1 MKHFQCTAILFA
13 VALLTSHPALAESA
27 APIFS
32 DGVTQGDDG
41 SLSLQ
46 AVFAPAS
53 GDIGKP
59 ISLFVAATIP
69 AGNLVYAKTPGGW
82 VPSGASSVP
91 PYLSNVSAS
100 ASHSVDI
107 VQNLDARAFAGTM
120 IYVGYGL
127 EIGMGETPFDEMVKN
142 KRYRQVYTFGKSTGT
157 TTSPQGAPKG
167 PAYVAACPS
176 DVATPLFGTVPVDMK
191 DFLAFR
197 PLGFMST
204 PIHMFPAK
212 HSAFSMTPIGQSA
225 VPKPVKAPGKATVTE
240 IYEATFSTGGKNY
253 QVFMH
258 PCSEV
263 RAYFGHLATISDR
276 LAAEF
281 NNGAPKCNSF
291 EDGTATVTTCRRE
304 NLNLQLDEGELFGT
318 GPDSAGVDFGTLDFR
333 RQPAAF
339 INLAH
344 YDYYYPYYT
353 SPLDFFTADV
363 RKTVESKTG
372 NVFGTRMRTAEPLG
386 GSYMQ
391 DLPGTAQGN
400 WFLPGKY
407 HGNTTDL
414 SQFLGLAHD
423 YVDPAQPMM
432 AAGTSI
438 QGMKL
443 GLYSHTVEQSG
454 LINRDFSAIK
464 PDGNI
469 YCIDSYIQGQSAGGV
484 PIGKPSGILLLSLPD
499 DIHLTVELAAGS
511 SCGALTNWAFSAAAT
526 KFER

>member
-1 MKHFQCTAILFA
+1 MKHFRFSAILLG
-13 VALLTSHPALAESA
+13 VALLASIPAIAT
-27 APIFS
+27 PTFF
-32 DGVTQGDDG
+32 DGVTQGSES
-41 SLSLQ
+41 SLTLQ
-46 AVFAPAS
+46 ATFAPAS
-53 GDIGKP
+53 GDIGKS
-59 ISLFVAATIP
+59 ISLFVVAIIP
-69 AGNLVYAKTPGGW
+69 PGKLIYAKTSDGW
-82 VPSGASSVP
+82 VPSSALSVP
-91 PYLSNVSAS
+91 QYLSNVRAGT
-100 ASHSVDI
+100 SHTVDI
-107 VQNLDARAFAGTM
+107 AQNLDARAFAGTV

-127 EIGMGETPFDEMVKN
+127 ENGAGETSFDEMLRN
-142 KRYRQVYTFGKSTGT
+142 QRYRLVHTFPKSTG

-167 PAYVAACPS
+167 PAYVVSCPA

-212 HSAFSMTPIGQSA
+212 HSAFSMTPIGQAA

-263 RAYFGHLATISDR
+263 RVYFGHLATISEK

-291 EDGTATVTTCRRE
+291 DDGSATVTTCRRE
-304 NLNLQLDEGELFGT
+304 NLNLQLDEGEQFGT

-353 SPLDFFTADV
+353 SPLDFFTPDA
-363 RKTVESKTG
+363 KQALESKTG
-372 NVFGTRMRTAEPLG
+372 NVFGTRMRNVVPIG
-386 GSYMQ
+386 GTFMH

-407 HGNTTDL
+407 HSNSTDM

-443 GLYSHTVEQSG
+443 GLYAHNVEQSG
-454 LINRDFSAIK
+454 LDNRDFSAIK
-464 PDGNI
+464 SDGKV
-469 YCIDSYIQGQSAGGV
+469 YCIDSYIQGQSAGGL
-484 PIGKPSGILLLSLPD
+484 PISKPGGILLLAMPD
-499 DIHLTVELAAGS
+499 DTSLTVELAVGS
-511 SCGALTNWAFSAAAT
+511 SCGAVSKRAFSAGAT
-526 KFER
+526 RFER